1 LAGGWPNGQVT
12 RKLTKQEKK
21 VLRERL
27 ERMRQQREAR
37 AG

>member
-1 LAGGWPNGQVT
+1 MSSGWPNGQVA